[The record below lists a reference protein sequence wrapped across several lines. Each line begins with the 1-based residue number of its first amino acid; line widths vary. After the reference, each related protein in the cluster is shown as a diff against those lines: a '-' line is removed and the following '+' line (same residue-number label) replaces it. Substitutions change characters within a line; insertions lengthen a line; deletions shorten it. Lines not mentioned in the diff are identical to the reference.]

1 MMCEPQM
8 ERMILLSSGI
18 DQTGPGKRMWIVSP
32 DFPLLATALTGLQQ
46 VLSLLC
52 SRLERS

>member
-1 MMCEPQM
+1 MCEPQM

-52 SRLERS
+52 SRVERS